1 MRFSLIRFIGDSV
14 LSTMYDGS
22 QMAMFQFCN
31 FLLNLLVFLSEG
43 SSFPAA
49 TFILVFVCLYVLF
62 FIYISVFWGSVFR
75 SLNCILF
82 LSLVALSYWSL
93 HPSYIPPLSFE
104 HYSVFSHHKM
114 FQVILYLYCPDLE
127 AIVSSRS
134 TGSFL

>member
-1 MRFSLIRFIGDSV
+1 MILSSV
-14 LSTMYDGS
+14 LCMMPAKWRHFSSVISYSICWFFYLKGVL
-22 QMAMFQFCN
+22 
-31 FLLNLLVFLSEG
+31 FLLQHLFWY
-43 SSFPAA
+43 
-49 TFILVFVCLYVLF
+49 LYVSICISLF
-62 FIYISVFWGSVFR
+62 ISVCFEVLYFIH

-82 LSLVALSYWSL
+82 LSLVALSRWSL

-104 HYSVFSHHKM
+104 HYSVFSHLKM